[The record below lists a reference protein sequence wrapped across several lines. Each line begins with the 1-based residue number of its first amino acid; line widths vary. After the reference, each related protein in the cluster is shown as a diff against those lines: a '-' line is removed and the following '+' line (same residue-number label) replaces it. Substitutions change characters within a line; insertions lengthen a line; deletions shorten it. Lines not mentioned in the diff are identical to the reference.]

1 MEKIIGRYR
10 EREKTERDF
19 KVGSSSSF
27 NSIKTGAVL

>member
-1 MEKIIGRYR
+1 MKKIIGR

-19 KVGSSSSF
+19 KVGSSSF